1 MRVLLVITAVL
12 AVKPKRS
19 PEEIAQM
26 ERQQR
31 CAHQET
37 RWLFV
42 RGLHHS
48 GTTLVRTLFGAHKDV
63 GEVKT
68 PGFAG
73 EGQHAQDVFPIVSKR
88 GNECDDTY
96 RCGSFQGP
104 EMSREKLCGGWI
116 RYSSNKDAPIMLEK
130 TPDLMVPFLGRY
142 WGEIASLAVVVRH
155 PLMWHYL
162 RPIRW
167 HNHQFHCRNE
177 GRPFLRPQRCAA
189 LWLGL
194 HTQLLQDVTNNAWTG
209 SWALLRY
216 EGLSHSALT
225 DAAEILNVNSSRFIS
240 EEPIDASR
248 VWATNTTWG
257 DSPFAS
263 GACQAVSKTILQY
276 FGYDLNDPKK
286 SRVNLIMYDVDH
298 DDATTAA
305 KALTAFV
312 ASPSFTECLRH
323 GGRGD
328 AAHGALVASEPISS
342 TSSASPPA
350 TGSKG
355 DLDLDKVV
363 RRMSRDGFTKHRNAH
378 GSYYVKPGDSQRY
391 RSRVEVARR
400 FYPELFGGQSAAPPP
415 PPAPVQAPRPVAD
428 NALFGGGRLCLD
440 RCNGKQ
446 GPCAFCGAGA
456 CCRKND
462 GNAPVACA
470 SGILGCLDDACCV
483 GPFGIGLPD
492 EAAAAALVEA
502 KKAWDAGGDADAFAR
517 AKVKILS
524 G

>member
-1 MRVLLVITAVL
+1 MRVLLIITAVY

-19 PEEIAQM
+19 PEEIADMQ
-26 ERQQR
+26 RQQR

-48 GTTLVRTLFGAHKDV
+48 GTTLMRTLLAAHKDV

-68 PGFAG
+68 PGPGG

-96 RCGSFQGP
+96 RCGSFVGP
-104 EMSREKLCGGWI
+104 EMSREKLCGAWL
-116 RYSSNKDAPIMLEK
+116 RYATNKDAPILLEK

-225 DAAEILNVNSSRFIS
+225 DAAEILNVNSSRFIT
-240 EEPIDASR
+240 EPTIDESR

-257 DSPFAS
+257 ASPFAS
-263 GACQAVSKTILQY
+263 GACTTVASTVLQH
-276 FGYDLNDPKK
+276 FGYDLAQPKK
-286 SRVNLIMYDVDH
+286 SRVNLVMYDVDH
-298 DDATTAA
+298 DDATAA
-305 KALTAFV
+305 AIALTEFV
-312 ASPSFTECLRH
+312 ASSSFTECLRH

-328 AAHGALVASEPISS
+328 AAHGALVAAEPISS
-342 TSSASPPA
+342 ASSASPPA
-350 TGSKG
+350 PGAKG
-355 DLDLDKVV
+355 DLDLNKVV

-400 FYPELFGGQSAAPPP
+400 FYPELFGGKAVAAPPAP
-415 PPAPVQAPRPVAD
+415 PAPRPVSD

-440 RCNGKQ
+440 RCAGKQ

-462 GNAPVACA
+462 PNAPVACA
-470 SGILGCLDDACCV
+470 RGVLGCLDDACCV

-492 EAAAAALVEA
+492 DAAATALVAA

-517 AKVKILS
+517 AKVKVLA
-524 G
+524 GGA

>member
-1 MRVLLVITAVL
+1 MRVLLIITAVY

-48 GTTLVRTLFGAHKDV
+48 GTTLVRTLFAAHKDV

-68 PGFAG
+68 PGPGG

-96 RCGSFQGP
+96 RCGSFVGP

-225 DAAEILNVNSSRFIS
+225 DAAELLNVNSSRFIS

-257 DSPFAS
+257 ASPFAS
-263 GACQAVSKTILQY
+263 GACAAVSSTIEKY
-276 FGYDLNDPKK
+276 FGYDLPQPKK
-286 SRVNLIMYDVDH
+286 SRVNLVMYDVDH
-298 DDATTAA
+298 DDATAAA
-305 KALTAFV
+305 KALTEFV
-312 ASPSFTECLRH
+312 ASSSFTECLRH

-342 TSSASPPA
+342 AS

-355 DLDLDKVV
+355 DLDLAKVV

-378 GSYYVKPGDSQRY
+378 GSYYMKPGDSQRY

-400 FYPELFGGQSAAPPP
+400 FYPELFGGQAVAAPAAPPAP
-415 PPAPVQAPRPVAD
+415 PAPRPVSD
-428 NALFGGGRLCLD
+428 NALFGGGRLCLNN
-440 RCNGKQ
+440 CNGKQ

-470 SGILGCLDDACCV
+470 RGILGCLDDACCV

-492 EAAAAALVEA
+492 ASAATALVAA

-517 AKVKILS
+517 AKVKVLA
-524 G
+524 GGG